1 LPIPLLT
8 DEGIVRKAS
17 LKELIPVIKAILSLI
32 PVGRVTTYGSI
43 ANLLG
48 IHPRL
53 VGRLMALNDEPI
65 IYPCHRV
72 VASDGSLGG
81 YSMGGPSVK
90 RMLLELEGVEFDEKG
105 RVKKEYIIDLS
116 ELFKGESH
124 NS

>member
-1 LPIPLLT
+1 MPIPLLT

-105 RVKKEYIIDLS
+105 RIKKEYIIDLT

>member
-8 DEGIVRKAS
+8 DEGMVRKAS
-17 LKELIPVIKAILSLI
+17 LKELIPVVKAILSLI
-32 PVGRVTTYGSI
+32 PVGKVTTYGSI